1 MVGPVFNRPPRM
13 SILTDNSRSFWP
25 RGLAALLDYASA
37 SHARALA
44 CLVVLSLLTFVPGL
58 FQIPPID
65 REESRFAQA
74 TKQMVETGDYVDIRF
89 QDDVRYSKP
98 IGLYWL
104 QAAVVKTAETLGVR
118 RALTRI
124 SLYRVPSLL
133 GGIGAVLVTY
143 WAGLAFVSRRGA
155 VLAAAMLASSILLGL
170 IARLAVTDAMLLMT
184 VTAAMGAMAR
194 VYRQQTRGDEAA
206 AKEWVLPLIFWTA
219 LAGGVLLKGPII
231 LIFVG
236 LSALTL
242 SILDRSARWLLGL
255 WPVLGLIWF
264 LLLVAPWVI
273 AITLRSGRFFL
284 LESLGHD
291 MLGRIANVS
300 EYRFVPP
307 GTYLLLF
314 FVTFWPAS
322 LLAGLAAPAIWRTR
336 TAPPTRFLLAWLV
349 PSWVLF
355 ELIWAK
361 LPHFVL
367 PLFPAITIL
376 IAGCIET
383 YQLSQNRWLVRG
395 TFWWFGF
402 PILIVLA
409 GIVFLVRI
417 EGDLGFTAW
426 PFAAAAIIFG
436 FRAWWLYDNDG
447 AERALLRACAA
458 SLLLGIAMYAA
469 MLPSLRSLFPS
480 DMLARAIRDAGCPNP
495 EVAAAGFHEPS
506 VVFLLG
512 TPTQLTDGAGAA
524 DFLRRGG
531 CRLAVIEARHER
543 SFAARADAFGLRY
556 TRGAKIEA
564 INITRG
570 SPMSVT
576 IYRSEERP

>member
-1 MVGPVFNRPPRM
+1 MT
-13 SILTDNSRSFWP
+13 ILTDNSRSFWP
-25 RGLAALLDYASA
+25 RGLAALLDHTSA

-44 CLVVLSLLTFVPGL
+44 FLTMLSLLAFVPGL
-58 FQIPPID
+58 FQLPPID

-98 IGLYWL
+98 VGLYWL
-104 QAAVVKTAETLGVR
+104 QAAVVKTAETVGVP

-124 SLYRVPSLL
+124 SLYRLPSLF
-133 GGIGAVLVTY
+133 GAIGAVLVTY
-143 WAGLAFVSRRGA
+143 WAALAFVSRRGA
-155 VLAAAMLASSILLGL
+155 ILAAAMLASSILLGVV
-170 IARLAVTDAMLLMT
+170 ARLAVTDAMLLMT
-184 VTAAMGAMAR
+184 VTAAMGALAR
-194 VYRQQTRGDEAA
+194 IYRQQARGETGERD
-206 AKEWVLPLIFWTA
+206 WLLPAIFWTA
-219 LAGGVLLKGPII
+219 LAGGVLLKGPLI

-236 LSALTL
+236 LAALTL
-242 SILDRSARWLLGL
+242 SILDRSARWLRGLRPLLGVL
-255 WPVLGLIWF
+255 WFV
-264 LLLVAPWVI
+264 LLVAPWVI
-273 AITLRSGRFFL
+273 AITARTGRFFL
-284 LESLGHD
+284 LDSIGHD
-291 MLGRIANVS
+291 MLGRVVNFR
-300 EYRFVPP
+300 EFRFVPP

-322 LLAGLAAPAIWRTR
+322 LLAGLAVPAIWHTR
-336 TAPPTRFLLAWLV
+336 NAPPTRFLLAWLI
-349 PSWVLF
+349 PSWILF

-367 PLFPAITIL
+367 PLFPAIAIL

-402 PILIVLA
+402 PALIAIAAL
-409 GIVFLVRI
+409 VFLIRV
-417 EGDLGFTAW
+417 EGGLGFLAW
-426 PFAAAAIIFG
+426 PFATAAMIFG

-447 AERALLRACAA
+447 AERSVLRACAA
-458 SLLLGIAMYAA
+458 SILLGIALYAV
-469 MLPSLRSLFPS
+469 MIPSLRSLFPS
-480 DMLARAIRDAGCPNP
+480 DLVARAVRNAECSNP
-495 EVAAAGFHEPS
+495 EVASAGFHEPS
-506 VVFLLG
+506 VVFLMG

-543 SFAARADAFGLRY
+543 SFAVRADALGLRY
-556 TRGAKIEA
+556 ARGARIEA
-564 INITRG
+564 INIARG